1 MAKPTKTSAKQSKP
15 KAKRRRKKPAA
26 ISSSSVKPNTK
37 TALLVE
43 MLSDPKGATLDALVK
58 KIGWQPHSVRGAI
71 SGTVK
76 KKLGLTVTSVTEK
89 GRGRVYRI
97 VTDP

>member
-1 MAKPTKTSAKQSKP
+1 MAKSIDTSAKQSKP
-15 KAKRRRKKPAA
+15 KTKRQNKKPPAA
-26 ISSSSVKPNTK
+26 PSGLVKPNTK

-43 MLSDPKGATLDALVK
+43 MLTDPEGATLDELVK
-58 KIGWQPHSVRGAI
+58 KIGWQPHSIRGAI

-76 KKLGLTVTSVTEK
+76 KKLGLTVTSGTEE

-97 VTDP
+97 VTDA

>member
-1 MAKPTKTSAKQSKP
+1 MAKSINTSAKQSKP
-15 KAKRRRKKPAA
+15 KTKRQNKKPPAA
-26 ISSSSVKPNTK
+26 PNTSVRPNTK

-43 MLSDPKGATLDALVK
+43 MLTDPDGATLDELVG
-58 KIGWQPHSVRGAI
+58 KIGWQPHSIRGAT

-76 KKLGLTVTSVTEK
+76 KKLGLTISSKIEE

-97 VTDP
+97 VTDA

>member
-1 MAKPTKTSAKQSKP
+1 MAKPTKTSGKQSKP
-15 KAKRRRKKPAA
+15 KAKRQNRKSPAA
-26 ISSSSVKPNTK
+26 PSSSVRPNTK

-43 MLSDPKGATLDALVK
+43 MLTDPEGATLDELVK

-76 KKLGLTVTSVTEK
+76 KKLGLTVTSESEE

-97 VTDP
+97 GTGA

>member
-1 MAKPTKTSAKQSKP
+1 MAKSINTSAKQSKP
-15 KAKRRRKKPAA
+15 KTKRQNKKPPAA
-26 ISSSSVKPNTK
+26 PNTSVRPDTK

-43 MLSDPKGATLDALVK
+43 MLSDPNGATLDELVK

-76 KKLGLTVTSVTEK
+76 KKLGLTVTSETEK

-97 VTDP
+97 VTDA

>member
-1 MAKPTKTSAKQSKP
+1 MAKPTKTSGKQSKP
-15 KAKRRRKKPAA
+15 KAKRQNKKPPAA
-26 ISSSSVKPNTK
+26 ANNSVRPNTK

-43 MLSDPKGATLDALVK
+43 MLSDPNGATLDELVK
-58 KIGWQPHSVRGAI
+58 KIGWQPHSIRGAI

-76 KKLGLTVTSVTEK
+76 KKLGLTVTSVAEE

-97 VTDP
+97 VTDA

>member
-1 MAKPTKTSAKQSKP
+1 MAKSIDTTAKQSKP
-15 KAKRRRKKPAA
+15 KTKRQNKKPPATPNT
-26 ISSSSVKPNTK
+26 SVRPNTK

-43 MLSDPKGATLDALVK
+43 MLTNRDGATLDELVK

-76 KKLGLTVTSVTEK
+76 KKLGLTVTSATEE

-97 VTDP
+97 ATDA